1 MPSQFEKSI
10 KKVKDIFKRIDDAA
24 LSNALAK
31 VFIISIFIQIVFG
44 RLTFLRENV
53 NLPKK
58 FDKNLFSTPPK
69 TQIPVTKVFIF

>member
-1 MPSQFEKSI
+1 MMGQIRKI
-10 KKVKDIFKRIDDAA
+10 WKCGKVV
-24 LSNALAK
+24 LCK